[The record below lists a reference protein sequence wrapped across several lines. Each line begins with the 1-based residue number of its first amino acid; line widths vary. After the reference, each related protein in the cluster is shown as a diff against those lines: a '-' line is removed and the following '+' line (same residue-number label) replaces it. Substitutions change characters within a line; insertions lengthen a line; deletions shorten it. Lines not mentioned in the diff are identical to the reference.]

1 MYILQKIRKI
11 ILQIINKVINNH
23 EKARVHLQNIMR
35 TCTKVIETD
44 NEQCAL
50 CSVLIIKEL
59 INLFKPKYD
68 SICLKAEV
76 Y

>member
-1 MYILQKIRKI
+1 
-11 ILQIINKVINNH
+11 
-23 EKARVHLQNIMR
+23 MR

-76 Y
+76 YQLF